1 MAYLYRLTSPSGKS
15 YIGIAKDYRKRWA
28 RHRYRAKCGD
38 NSAIYRAIRKYKWE
52 SFSSEI
58 LVIGSFEY
66 VKQLEI
72 HVIQV
77 FNTLYPNG
85 YNMTK
90 GGDGSTG
97 RPTPQH
103 VRDKISASNRGQKRN
118 DLMKQRLSAARKG
131 GTVSAEQRAK
141 ISVKMKQ
148 VCDDAWRKR
157 RAESQRKLW
166 ADPEYREMI
175 IAKRWGKRLQSS

>member
-15 YIGIAKDYRKRWA
+15 YIGIAKDYRQRW
-28 RHRYRAKCGD
+28 RMHRYRANRGD
-38 NSAIYRAIRKYKWE
+38 NSALYSAIRKYKWE

-72 HVIQV
+72 RVIQV

-118 DLMKQRLSAARKG
+118 ALMKQRLSAARKG

-175 IAKRWGKRLQSS
+175 IAKRLGKRLQSS